1 MGYSTKAMVS
11 QTVQLLRDKW
21 QAAIQALSPVDGGSS
36 NISVGAGSTNGVLPT
51 NAEIV
56 RCAATGNCYLKFG
69 FGSAPTAT
77 TSDMLFPSGS
87 EIIVVPDG
95 ATHFAVIQ
103 AGAST
108 GTFSMTKVE

>member
-1 MGYSTKAMVS
+1 MGYATRAVS
-11 QTVQLLRDKW
+11 QTVSLLRDKW
-21 QAAIQALSPVDGGSS
+21 QAALQALSPVDSAS
-36 NISVGAGSTNGVLPT
+36 NNLSIGAGSVNAAVPT
-51 NAEIV
+51 GAEVI
-56 RCAATGNCYLKFG
+56 RCSATGNCYLKFG

-87 EIIVVPDG
+87 EILVLPTG

-108 GTFSMTKVE
+108 GIFSMTKVE